1 MTQCLT
7 LLYNVAMKK
16 VFVNGTFDVLHPGHV
31 QLLEYARNLGDHLCV
46 AIDSD
51 RRVRELKGT
60 TRPFFNQRDRQYML
74 DSLTCVDSTAVFD
87 SDEELRDVIRKYQP
101 SLMVKG
107 SDYIGRPIVGEELV
121 PCIEFFERIHEYSS
135 TKAIQHLVDR

>member
-1 MTQCLT
+1 M
-7 LLYNVAMKK
+7 LYNVTMKK

-51 RRVRELKGT
+51 RRVQELKGAN
-60 TRPFFNQRDRQYML
+60 RPFFNQHDRQFML
-74 DSLTCVDSTAVFD
+74 DSLTFVDCTAVFD
-87 SDEELRDVIRKYQP
+87 SDEELRDIIREYNP

-107 SDYIGRPIVGEELV
+107 SDYLGRPIVGEELV

-135 TKAIQHLVDR
+135 TKAIQHLASGR